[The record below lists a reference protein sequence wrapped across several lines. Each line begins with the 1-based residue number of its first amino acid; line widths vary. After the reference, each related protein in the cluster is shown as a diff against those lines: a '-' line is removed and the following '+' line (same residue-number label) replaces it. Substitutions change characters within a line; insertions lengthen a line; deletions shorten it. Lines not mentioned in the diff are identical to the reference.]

1 MIMADA
7 INGKTAK
14 PKGTPR
20 TAPKTARAAPKA
32 DTAQSAGASTQAAG
46 ASDGR
51 SGKRTEAKQRF
62 GKALEEA
69 KAGAA
74 ALGDEARERAEGY
87 RNQARA
93 RSEDW
98 VDEAKAYGRKA
109 RVKGKE
115 LAVEG
120 KARASDALAQLGKV
134 VSDKAGQ
141 IDAGLGT
148 QYGDYA
154 RGASRSLQET
164 AARLDAKSLDELGDD
179 AREFVRKSPGLAV
192 GLAAVAGYMIARVF
206 RSR

>member
-1 MIMADA
+1 MKDDDMADA
-7 INGKTAK
+7 TTGKTAK
-14 PKGTPR
+14 PK
-20 TAPKTARAAPKA
+20 AARAAPKA
-32 DTAQSAGASTQAAG
+32 RAAKSAGTGNGSSG
-46 ASDGR
+46 A
-51 SGKRTEAKQRF
+51 RTEAKQRF

-69 KAGAA
+69 RAGAA
-74 ALGDEARERAEGY
+74 ALGSEARERAEGY
-87 RNQARA
+87 RTQARA

-98 VDEAKAYGRKA
+98 VDAAKAYGQKA

-134 VSDKAGQ
+134 VSENAEQ
-141 IDAGLGT
+141 IDERFGT

-154 RGASRSLQET
+154 RSASRSLQET
-164 AARLDAKSLDELGDD
+164 AARLEAKNLDDIGDD
-179 AREFVRKSPGLAV
+179 AREFVRKSPGLAI

>member
-1 MIMADA
+1 MADA
-7 INGKTAK
+7 TTGKTAK
-14 PKGTPR
+14 PRP
-20 TAPKTARAAPKA
+20 PSKTARAAPRA
-32 DTAQSAGASTQAAG
+32 RTAKPSGGGNGS
-46 ASDGR
+46 

-74 ALGDEARERAEGY
+74 ALGNEARERAEGY
-87 RNQARA
+87 RTQARA

-120 KARASDALAQLGKV
+120 KARASDALAQLGKA
-134 VSDKAGQ
+134 VSDNAGQ
-141 IDAGLGT
+141 IDERFGT

-154 RGASRSLQET
+154 RTASRSMQET
-164 AARLDAKSLDELGDD
+164 AARIDAKDLDELGED
-179 AREFVRKSPGLAV
+179 AREFVRKSPGLAI

>member
-1 MIMADA
+1 MAEA
-7 INGKTAK
+7 TTGKTAK
-14 PKGTPR
+14 PK
-20 TAPKTARAAPKA
+20 AARAAPKPRA
-32 DTAQSAGASTQAAG
+32 PKPRAAKSAGKSNGTSAN
-46 ASDGR
+46 
-51 SGKRTEAKQRF
+51 RTEAKQRF

-69 KAGAA
+69 RAGAA
-74 ALGDEARERAEGY
+74 ALGSEART
-87 RNQARA
+87 QARA

-98 VDEAKAYGRKA
+98 VDEAKTYGRKA

-120 KARASDALAQLGKV
+120 KARASDAIASLGKV
-134 VSDKAGQ
+134 VSDNAGQ
-141 IDAGLGT
+141 IDERLGT

-154 RGASRSLQET
+154 RTASRSLQET
-164 AARLDAKSLDELGDD
+164 AARIDAKNIDELGDD